1 MKARLLVPVALLLT
15 CVLCGAA
22 LASRGDAVAPRYVSE
37 AASKRAAK
45 AHIAQYMAALRLPPG
60 GAIVKDGSPLVAK
73 RLRGG
78 RYPFISSWARHLYW
92 KTRFAFVGT
101 SIDRTIGWLAH
112 HPPAGSKL
120 TYTTSG
126 PRGAVHW
133 YRCLWFEWPNGRP
146 RTDEGMLTAC
156 GTRAHGGTSLRFDA
170 QAVWLE
176 GRSRFE
182 HIPGGSRYLEV
193 TARFPAKPD
202 RLAIV
207 TDVGLID
214 HLVAVLNSLPVVQR
228 TSYSCPHGIEGYG
241 PAHPD
246 VRLIFRPRRGGQ
258 PIARIIQSLP
268 VESGCR
274 PLHISIRGRPQRSL
288 DEGWLLIRALDKT
301 IARARVRPDEAEGS
315 AR

>member
-1 MKARLLVPVALLLT
+1 MKARLLVPAALLLT

-22 LASRGDAVAPRYVSE
+22 LAASRGDSVPPRFVSE
-37 AASKRAAK
+37 AVSKRAAR
-45 AHIAQYMAALRLPPG
+45 ADVVRHLAALRLPPG

-78 RYPFISSWARHLYW
+78 RYPFISPWGRHLYW
-92 KTRFAFVGT
+92 KTRFAFAGA
-101 SIDRTIGWLAH
+101 SIDQTIGWLAH

-120 TYTTSG
+120 AYRSSG
-126 PRGAVHW
+126 PYGAVHW
-133 YRCLWFEWPNGRP
+133 YRCLWFEWPNGLP
-146 RTDEGMLTAC
+146 RTHEGVLTAC
-156 GTRAHGGTSLRFDA
+156 GTKAHGGTSLRFDA

-182 HIPGGSRYLEV
+182 RIPGGSRYLEV
-193 TARFPAKPD
+193 TAQFPAKPD

-207 TDVGLID
+207 TDVGLIT
-214 HLVAVLNSLPVVQR
+214 HLVAILNSLPVTQR
-228 TSYSCPHGIEGYG
+228 TSYTCPHGIEGHG
-241 PAHPD
+241 AAHPD

-274 PLHISIRGRPQRSL
+274 QLHISIRGRPQRGL
-288 DEGWLLIRALDKT
+288 DEGWVLIRALDET
-301 IARARVRPDEAEGS
+301 IARAKVQRGRAGDE
-315 AR
+315 